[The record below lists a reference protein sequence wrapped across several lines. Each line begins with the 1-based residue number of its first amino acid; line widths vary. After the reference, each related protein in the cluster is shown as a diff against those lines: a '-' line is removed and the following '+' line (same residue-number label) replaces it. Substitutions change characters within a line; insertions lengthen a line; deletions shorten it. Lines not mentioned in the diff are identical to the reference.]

1 MKITTQGIGI
11 HVGDRLE
18 EKIAD
23 KLTKFNKYFGEE
35 GSFSIKVRPERDD
48 RHDVKKVEITLKLQN
63 HIYRA
68 EAKDEE
74 ILTAVDRAVD
84 KLESQIRRQRSRIE
98 KQVHD
103 YSFIKEYLSDI
114 EAGGDEEEYEEK
126 AIIKRKSFALVPM
139 TPDDA
144 VLQME
149 MLGHSFLVYL
159 DAETGNVCVVY
170 KRKDGNYGLIE
181 PTY

>member
-1 MKITTQGIGI
+1 MKITTQGNGI

-23 KLTKFNKYFGEE
+23 KLSKFNKYFGEE
-35 GSFSIKVRPERDD
+35 GVFSIKIRPERDD

-68 EAKDEE
+68 EARDEE
-74 ILTAVDRAVD
+74 ILTAVDRTVD
-84 KLESQIRRQRSRIE
+84 KLESQIRRQKTRIE

-103 YSFIKEYLSDI
+103 YSFIKEYLSDV
-114 EAGGDEEEYEEK
+114 AADEEGENEEK
-126 AIIKRKSFALVPM
+126 TIIKRKTFALVPM

>member
-23 KLTKFNKYFGEE
+23 KLTKFNKYFGEDAA
-35 GSFSIKVRPERDD
+35 FTIKVRPERDI
-48 RHDVKKVEITLKLQN
+48 KKVEITLRLEN

-74 ILTAVDRAVD
+74 ILSAVDRTVD
-84 KLESQIRRQRSRIE
+84 KLESQIRRQKSRIE
-98 KQVHD
+98 KQIHD
-103 YSFIKEYLSDI
+103 YSYMKEYLNDLVSS
-114 EAGGDEEEYEEK
+114 EDEDEYEEK
-126 AIIKRKSFALVPM
+126 TIIKRKTFALVPM
-139 TPDDA
+139 TRDDA

>member
-23 KLTKFNKYFGEE
+23 KLTKFNKYFGEDAA
-35 GSFSIKVRPERDD
+35 FTIKVRPERDI
-48 RHDVKKVEITLKLQN
+48 KKVEITLRLEN

-74 ILTAVDRAVD
+74 ILSAVDRTVD
-84 KLESQIRRQRSRIE
+84 KLESQIRRQKTRIE
-98 KQVHD
+98 KQIHD
-103 YSFIKEYLSDI
+103 YSYMKEYLNDLVSS
-114 EAGGDEEEYEEK
+114 EDEDEYEEK
-126 AIIKRKSFALVPM
+126 TIIKRKTFALVPM
-139 TPDDA
+139 TKDDA

>member
-11 HVGDRLE
+11 HVGQRLE
-18 EKIAD
+18 EKISD
-23 KLTKFNKYFGEE
+23 KLSKFNKYFGEE
-35 GSFSIKVRPERDD
+35 AAFSVKIRPER
-48 RHDVKKVEITLKLQN
+48 DVKKVEITLRLQN

-74 ILTAVDRAVD
+74 ILTAVDRTVD
-84 KLESQIRRQRSRIE
+84 KLESQIRRQKSRIQ
-98 KQVHD
+98 KQIHD
-103 YSFIKEYLSDI
+103 YSYMKEYLDDI
-114 EAGGDEEEYEEK
+114 VPDAEDEEYEEK
-126 AIIKRKSFALVPM
+126 TIIKRKTFALVPM
-139 TPDDA
+139 TSDDA

>member
-11 HVGDRLE
+11 HVGERLE

-23 KLTKFNKYFGEE
+23 KLSKFNKYFGEDAV
-35 GSFSIKVRPERDD
+35 FTIKVRPERDIK
-48 RHDVKKVEITLKLQN
+48 RVEITLRIEN

-74 ILTAVDRAVD
+74 ILSAVDRTVD
-84 KLESQIRRQRSRIE
+84 KLESQIRRQKTRIE
-98 KQVHD
+98 KQIHD
-103 YSFIKEYLSDI
+103 YSYMKEYLSDI
-114 EAGGDEEEYEEK
+114 GDTEDEDEHEEK
-126 AIIKRKSFALVPM
+126 TIIKRKTFALVPM
-139 TPDDA
+139 TQDDA

>member
-23 KLTKFNKYFGEE
+23 KLTKFNKYFGEDAA
-35 GSFSIKVRPERDD
+35 FTIKVRPERDI
-48 RHDVKKVEITLKLQN
+48 KKVEITLRLEN

-74 ILTAVDRAVD
+74 ILSAVDRTVD
-84 KLESQIRRQRSRIE
+84 KLESQIRRQKSRIE
-98 KQVHD
+98 KQIHD
-103 YSFIKEYLSDI
+103 YSYMKEYLNDLVSS
-114 EAGGDEEEYEEK
+114 EDEDECEEK
-126 AIIKRKSFALVPM
+126 TIIKRKTFALVPM
-139 TPDDA
+139 TKDDA

>member
-23 KLTKFNKYFGEE
+23 KLTKFNKYFGEDAA
-35 GSFSIKVRPERDD
+35 FTIKVRPERDI
-48 RHDVKKVEITLKLQN
+48 KKVEITLRLEN

-74 ILTAVDRAVD
+74 ILSAVDRTVD
-84 KLESQIRRQRSRIE
+84 KLESQIRRQKTRIE
-98 KQVHD
+98 KQIHD
-103 YSFIKEYLSDI
+103 YSYMKEYLNDLVNS
-114 EAGGDEEEYEEK
+114 EDEDEYEEK
-126 AIIKRKSFALVPM
+126 TIIKRKTFALVPM
-139 TPDDA
+139 TKDDA

>member
-23 KLTKFNKYFGEE
+23 KLTKFNKYFGEDAA
-35 GSFSIKVRPERDD
+35 FTIKVRPERDI
-48 RHDVKKVEITLKLQN
+48 KKVEITLRLEN

-74 ILTAVDRAVD
+74 ILSAVDRTVD
-84 KLESQIRRQRSRIE
+84 KLESQIRRQKTRIE
-98 KQVHD
+98 KQIHD
-103 YSFIKEYLSDI
+103 YSYMKEYLNDLVSS
-114 EAGGDEEEYEEK
+114 EDEDEYEEK
-126 AIIKRKSFALVPM
+126 TIIKRKTFALVPM
-139 TPDDA
+139 TRDDA

>member
-11 HVGDRLE
+11 HVGQRLE
-18 EKIAD
+18 EKISD
-23 KLTKFNKYFGEE
+23 KLSKFNKYFGEE
-35 GSFSIKVRPERDD
+35 AVFAIKIRPERE
-48 RHDVKKVEITLKLQN
+48 VKKVEITLRLQN

-74 ILTAVDRAVD
+74 ILTAVDRTVD
-84 KLESQIRRQRSRIE
+84 KLESQIRRQKSRIE
-98 KQVHD
+98 RKLHD
-103 YSFIKEYLSDI
+103 YSYMKDYLNDI
-114 EAGGDEEEYEEK
+114 APENDDEEFEEK
-126 AIIKRKSFALVPM
+126 SIIKRKTFALVPM
-139 TPDDA
+139 TSDDA

>member
-23 KLTKFNKYFGEE
+23 KLTKFNKYFGEDAA
-35 GSFSIKVRPERDD
+35 FTIKVRPERDIK
-48 RHDVKKVEITLKLQN
+48 RVEITLRLEN

-74 ILTAVDRAVD
+74 ILSAVDRTVD
-84 KLESQIRRQRSRIE
+84 KLESQIRRQKTRIE
-98 KQVHD
+98 KQIHD
-103 YSFIKEYLSDI
+103 YSYMKEYLNDLVSS
-114 EAGGDEEEYEEK
+114 EDEDEYEEK
-126 AIIKRKSFALVPM
+126 TIIKRKTFALVPM
-139 TPDDA
+139 TKDDA